1 MKVLASN
8 WLTEGIID
16 FEYKKYI
23 LLDYLQDVKDNF
35 SHFKLYPFLGDLVNH
50 YEQLNSLSEG
60 KKNLVEDWKTNIS
73 GIDLQNF
80 VLEYKA
86 KEEGSKLLDEI
97 DDIVSFA
104 IPQIRSSLNEG
115 KQRYDEVESN
125 LSIYPIGIVP
135 NYKDEGFIL
144 LSDNLG
150 KTFVYRYQLS
160 MIELL
165 KERYRSVKTSFV
177 KKYDLSLVN
186 NYYAIRNDI
195 IEKYNEFDS
204 PSTIVIESKLQVPI
218 KETFLPVAKR
228 SLLKYFLEIN

>member
-60 KKNLVEDWKTNIS
+60 KKNLGEDWKTNIS